1 MTRMCFEPH
10 GMYIV
15 IQNVTIYSLRNGRT
29 LTVRDTRIYAVPC
42 RTSKLVHKKPK
53 NLKKKNGRYLHPLGP
68 SSENPRISI
77 FFSNLFRG
85 PSITFTYVYI
95 ITENSVH
102 T

>member
-1 MTRMCFEPH
+1 MCFEPH

-15 IQNVTIYSLRNGRT
+15 IQNVTIYSLPKGRT
-29 LTVRDTRIYAVPC
+29 LTVRDTRIYSVLC

-53 NLKKKNGRYLHPLGP
+53 QLKKNGRYLHPLGP

-77 FFSNLFRG
+77 SFSNLFRG
-85 PSITFTYVYI
+85 PSITFTYVYV
-95 ITENSVH
+95 ITENSVL